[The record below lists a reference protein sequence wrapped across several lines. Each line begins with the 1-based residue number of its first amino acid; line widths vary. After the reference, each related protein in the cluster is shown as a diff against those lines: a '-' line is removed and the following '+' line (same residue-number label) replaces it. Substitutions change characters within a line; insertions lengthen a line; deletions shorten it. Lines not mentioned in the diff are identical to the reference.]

1 MQKSAHLTL
10 FLEGETVLADAET
23 SVRLKRVPQQTRELY
38 GEEYFSQYINSVS
51 GSFVDRSDQQSK
63 PTSPLVSESDSTTSS
78 GYSSLSSNQSTLK
91 SESTNGLN
99 QRKSKFGDKSS
110 SSKMS
115 DPKKEELKELE
126 SIGKRRSF
134 STLSSSACATL
145 KSNGQV
151 DLSNMNRV
159 LHALVEAVTSPS
171 PKVRYFVGTFQDRM
185 LKTLSPM
192 MPTVFV
198 DHYFTSGEMAKV
210 VPKHIKEKLD

>member
-1 MQKSAHLTL
+1 LCFT
-10 FLEGETVLADAET
+10 EGETVLADAET
-23 SVRLKRVPQQTRELY
+23 SVRLKRVPEQTRELY
-38 GEEYFSQYINSVS
+38 GEEYFAKYINSVS
-51 GSFVDRSDQQSK
+51 GSFVDRADQQEK
-63 PTSPLVSESDSTTSS
+63 PNSPLLSESKSASSS
-78 GYSSLSSNQSTLK
+78 GYSSLSSNQSTLDSK
-91 SESTNGLN
+91 SANGLN
-99 QRKSKFGDKSS
+99 HRKNKLQDKSS
-110 SSKMS
+110 FKKS
-115 DPKKEELKELE
+115 DPKQEDLKQSE

-145 KSNGQV
+145 KPNGQI

-185 LKTLSPM
+185 LKTFSPM